1 MCLALFGAETG
12 AILADKV
19 SADRATTT
27 EREKTVK
34 EARPWLIEGIIG
46 AGDIVL
52 LSGRIDAAKTTV
64 ALGWAMAVAT
74 GTPWREH
81 PVTRGSVLYLGR
93 PTKAGEKE
101 MTLAAYLYLGRIP
114 RRDEIPV
121 TVVRSNELDL
131 TPRPG
136 HKGEGR
142 KALFDLLKWHR
153 EKYGSLSLVVIDT
166 VADYFHGNLFNPE
179 VVGEVISVVD
189 AISMIFGCAVV
200 LVWDAE
206 QGDAQAKATLKRLA
220 EAADVHYTYRVGE
233 TCQVNPRDE
242 PLHGQLVET
251 VSGGRD
257 SRSVKRFKADF
268 SERQKSKARVQWAH
282 RS

>member
-1 MCLALFGAETG
+1 
-12 AILADKV
+12 V
-19 SADRATTT
+19 N
-27 EREKTVK
+27 KT
-34 EARPWLIEGIIG
+34 RPWLIENIIG
-46 AGDIVL
+46 AGDTVL

-74 GTPWREH
+74 GTPWCGR

-101 MTLAAYLYLGRIP
+101 MALAAYLYLGRIL

-131 TPRPG
+131 APRPG
-136 HKGEGR
+136 HKGQGR

-166 VADYFHGNLFNPE
+166 VADYFHGNLFDPE
-179 VVGEVISVVD
+179 VVGEVISVVN
-189 AISMIFGCAVV
+189 AISVIFECAVV

-233 TCQVNPRDE
+233 TCQVNPNDE

-257 SRSVKRFKADF
+257 SRNVKRFRANFAVPKQQKA
-268 SERQKSKARVQWAH
+268 KAEV
-282 RS
+282 

>member
-1 MCLALFGAETG
+1 M
-12 AILADKV
+12 
-19 SADRATTT
+19 
-27 EREKTVK
+27 EKT
-34 EARPWLIEGIIG
+34 RPWLIEGIIG
-46 AGDIVL
+46 PGDTVL

-64 ALGWAMAVAT
+64 ALGWAMAIAT
-74 GTPWREH
+74 GTPWCER
-81 PVTRGSVLYLGR
+81 PVARGSVLYLGR

-131 TPRPG
+131 TPRPS
-136 HKGEGR
+136 HKGQGR

-153 EKYGSLSLVVIDT
+153 EKYGSISLVVIDT
-166 VADYFHGNLFNPE
+166 VADYFHGNLFDPE

-189 AISMIFGCAVV
+189 AVSIIFGCAVV
-200 LVWDAE
+200 LVWDIE

-233 TCQVNPRDE
+233 TCQVNPNDE

-257 SRSVKRFKADF
+257 SRHVRRFRADF
-268 SERQKSKARVQWAH
+268 KVKERQKSKVEV
-282 RS
+282 